1 MIFNNYAKK
10 KKYPKIL
17 SLSKKRNMKM
27 HLRSNDRR
35 LFDLVWSYSEMFPEL
50 LYNLCSF
57 DTKRAAD
64 EFSQLYKQQSGSGNV
79 FLFPV

>member
-27 HLRSNDRR
+27 HLRSNDK
-35 LFDLVWSYSEMFPEL
+35 LFDLVWL
-50 LYNLCSF
+50 LF
-57 DTKRAAD
+57 
-64 EFSQLYKQQSGSGNV
+64 GNV
-79 FLFPV
+79 PRAFLQFCSLILKGRQMVFKL